1 MWGYRLLCIMLLH
14 FRVIFSVSSVK
25 LCSPEESFAL
35 LQFKNTISMDA
46 SASTKSW
53 NKDGDCCSWDGITC
67 DEMTGHKLNLACND
81 FNGTKISSNF
91 GQFTKLTH
99 LNLSFS
105 YFSGIVPSQISR
117 LSKLVALD
125 LSGDIPGTK
134 FEQHTFNNLAKNLT
148 ELRYLL
154 LDNVQMFSVV
164 PSSLLNLSSASLISL
179 SLGSGFLQGEF
190 PIDIFHFPFLRQLTL
205 SDNRHLTGN
214 LPKSNWSSPLRILDL
229 SVTKFSGKI
238 TDTIGN
244 LRDLKF
250 LDLSACYFD
259 GLIPNS
265 FWNLTEITYLAFEAN
280 FFSGQVPASLSNL
293 KQLTVLNLEDNQFS
307 GEFPDVFG
315 NLSKLTRISLAHLNF
330 TGQLPLSAFNL
341 TQLSLLEL
349 SGNQF
354 FQQSSS
360 NPNLT
365 FELPDLTSLDFSSN
379 SLSGTVKA
387 DMFSNLK
394 NLEYVDLSNNNL
406 LSLTTPGTV
415 NFALSK
421 LEVFKFSSCNV
432 SQFPDFLR
440 TSENLVELD
449 LSNNKLTGQIFQLD
463 QWPYLYFLNLSH
475 NFLTSVERISSV
487 ELRHLVVQ
495 SNLLQRL
502 PFILSSRIRFLSVSD
517 NKLTGEFPSSICNLS
532 TIEYLNLS
540 NNSLSG
546 MIPQC
551 LANFDSLS
559 LLDLRKNQF
568 RGSIPQIF
576 SKCYDLVALNLNDNE
591 LEGKLPPSLANCGD
605 LEVLDVGN
613 NKIND
618 AFPYWTAT
626 PPRLQVLVLRSNSF
640 HGPIYNNVP
649 SIKRPFPELRIID
662 ISRNGF
668 TGLLPARYFQSLKA
682 MMHGDN
688 DDIDL
693 DYMNSA
699 GYDQYYSMILTYK
712 GVDLE
717 MERVLN
723 IFTTIDLSN
732 NRFEGMIP
740 KEIPLSLGNLTQL
753 ESLDLSSNW
762 LAGEIPVEL
771 TSPTALSV
779 LNLSFNQLV
788 GPIPQGKQ
796 FDSFQNDSF
805 IGNLGLCGFALT
817 QQCSNYEVP
826 PAPMP
831 EEDDTSSS
839 WAWFDWKIVVMG
851 YGCGVIW
858 GLSLAY
864 LAFSTGKPRWLMM
877 MMFERHDAKKMRRIK
892 PRPQRI

>member
-46 SASTKSW
+46 SAS
-53 NKDGDCCSWDGITC
+53 NGDCCSWDGITC

-349 SGNQF
+349 SRNQF

-415 NFALSK
+415 NFTLSK

-487 ELRHLVVQ
+487 ELRHLDVQ

-858 GLSLAY
+858 GLSLGY

-877 MMFERHDAKKMRRIK
+877 MMFERHDAEKMRRIK

>member
-1 MWGYRLLCIMLLH
+1 
-14 FRVIFSVSSVK
+14 
-25 LCSPEESFAL
+25 
-35 LQFKNTISMDA
+35 MDA
-46 SASTKSW
+46 SASSHCDAAVTYPKTKSW

-349 SGNQF
+349 SRNQF
-354 FQQSSS
+354 TFLDNKYIGTFGQFQQSSS

-415 NFALSK
+415 NFTLSK

-487 ELRHLVVQ
+487 ELRHLDVQ

-740 KEIPLSLGNLTQL
+740 KEL

-858 GLSLAY
+858 GLSLGY

-877 MMFERHDAKKMRRIK
+877 MMFERHDAEKMRRIK

>member
-1 MWGYRLLCIMLLH
+1 MSLH
-14 FRVIFSVSSVK
+14 FRVIFSLSSAH

-46 SASTKSW
+46 SASSHCDAAVTYPKTKSW
-53 NKDGDCCSWDGITC
+53 SKDGDCCSWDGITC
-67 DEMTGHKLNLACND
+67 DEMTGHVIGLDLSSSWLLGTLHPNSTLFLLHHLRKLNLACND
-81 FNGTKISSNF
+81 FNGTKISFNF

-125 LSGDIPGTK
+125 LSSDIPRTK

-179 SLGSGFLQGEF
+179 SLGNCFLRGEF

-205 SDNRHLTGN
+205 SDNGLLTGN
-214 LPKSNWSSPLRILDL
+214 LPTSNWSSPLRILDL
-229 SVTKFSGKI
+229 SITKFSGKI
-238 TDTIGN
+238 PDTIGN

-250 LDLSACYFD
+250 LDLYVCYFD

-354 FQQSSS
+354 VGQLPCHASCLPLSHLKLGGNFLDGRIPSWLFNLSSLINLDLHDNKYIGTFDQFQQSSS

-406 LSLTTPGTV
+406 LSLTTPGSV
-415 NFALSK
+415 NFTLSK

-487 ELRHLVVQ
+487 ELRHLDVQ

-626 PPRLQVLVLRSNSF
+626 LPRLQVLVLRSNSF

-740 KEIPLSLGNLTQL
+740 KEVGKLSSLKLLNFSHNILRGHIPSSLGNLTQL
-753 ESLDLSSNW
+753 ESLDLSSN
-762 LAGEIPVEL
+762 
-771 TSPTALSV
+771 
-779 LNLSFNQLV
+779 
-788 GPIPQGKQ
+788 
-796 FDSFQNDSF
+796 
-805 IGNLGLCGFALT
+805 
-817 QQCSNYEVP
+817 
-826 PAPMP
+826 
-831 EEDDTSSS
+831 
-839 WAWFDWKIVVMG
+839 
-851 YGCGVIW
+851 
-858 GLSLAY
+858 
-864 LAFSTGKPRWLMM
+864 
-877 MMFERHDAKKMRRIK
+877 
-892 PRPQRI
+892 

>member
-1 MWGYRLLCIMLLH
+1 
-14 FRVIFSVSSVK
+14 
-25 LCSPEESFAL
+25 
-35 LQFKNTISMDA
+35 MDA
-46 SASTKSW
+46 SASSHCDAAVTYPKTKSW
-53 NKDGDCCSWDGITC
+53 NKDGDCCSWDGIIC
-67 DEMTGHKLNLACND
+67 DEMTGHVIGLDLSSSWLLGTLHPNSTLFLLHHLQKLNLACND

-125 LSGDIPGTK
+125 LSSDIPRTK

-179 SLGSGFLQGEF
+179 SLGNCFLRGEF

-205 SDNRHLTGN
+205 SDNGLLTGN
-214 LPKSNWSSPLRILDL
+214 LPTSNWSSPLRILDL
-229 SVTKFSGKI
+229 SITKFSGKI
-238 TDTIGN
+238 PDTIGN

-250 LDLSACYFD
+250 LDLYVCYFD
-259 GLIPNS
+259 
-265 FWNLTEITYLAFEAN
+265 
-280 FFSGQVPASLSNL
+280 GQVPASLSNL

-349 SGNQF
+349 SRNQF
-354 FQQSSS
+354 VGQLPCHASCLPLSHLKLGGNFLDGRIPSWLF
-360 NPNLT
+360 NL
-365 FELPDLTSLDFSSN
+365 S
-379 SLSGTVKA
+379 
-387 DMFSNLK
+387 
-394 NLEYVDLSNNNL
+394 
-406 LSLTTPGTV
+406 
-415 NFALSK
+415 
-421 LEVFKFSSCNV
+421 
-432 SQFPDFLR
+432 

-463 QWPYLYFLNLSH
+463 QWP
-475 NFLTSVERISSV
+475 VERISSV
-487 ELRHLVVQ
+487 ELRHLDVQ

-626 PPRLQVLVLRSNSF
+626 LPRLQVLVLRSNSF

-740 KEIPLSLGNLTQL
+740 KEVGK
-753 ESLDLSSNW
+753 LSSLKLLNFSHNI
-762 LAGEIPVEL
+762 LRGEIPVEL
-771 TSPTALSV
+771 TSLTALSV

-858 GLSLAY
+858 GLSLGY

-877 MMFERHDAKKMRRIK
+877 MMFERHDAEKMRRIK